1 MLVKFDFQKSPCNR
15 WILGAGGKG
24 QGAGTKGIG
33 ATRAGKV
40 ERRGIW
46 AERGGPLGAVG
57 GSGGGLGAVGQLGVL
72 IGFEGIR
79 VLFVFSWVFEL
90 VTIYLVMRS
99 FLEVLFVVFLVNF
112 GLLD

>member
-15 WILGAGGKG
+15 WILGGGGKG
-24 QGAGTKGIG
+24 QGVGTKGIG

-46 AERGGPLGAVG
+46 AERGGPLGV
-57 GSGGGLGAVGQLGVL
+57 VGQLGVL